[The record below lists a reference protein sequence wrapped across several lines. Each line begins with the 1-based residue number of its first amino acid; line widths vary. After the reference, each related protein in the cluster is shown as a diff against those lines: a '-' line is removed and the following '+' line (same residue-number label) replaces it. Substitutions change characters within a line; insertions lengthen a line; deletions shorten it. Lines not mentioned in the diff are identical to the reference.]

1 MPALGKF
8 GVVLFAGLAVV
19 AVAGGLVFHDAHL
32 LASVAPVTEPA
43 PAAPQATSST
53 RIQELMNQIS
63 DAFEQAADKVS
74 AFVVPIYSE
83 EVVVTQNALNLP
95 EDPFRQFFGDQFF
108 KKFFNAPP
116 QKQTVHSLGSGVIVS
131 ADGHILT
138 NNHVVKG
145 ATKLTV
151 LLTKNKNYNARV
163 VGTDTL
169 SDLAVIKIDASGLPF
184 AVLGDSDKVQVGQ
197 WVIAVGNPFALL
209 HTVTHGIIS
218 AKGRAGNQAPE
229 PTYESFLQTDAPI
242 NPGNSG
248 GALADMDGNVIG
260 INTAIAS
267 PSGGNVGLGF
277 AIPINTAK
285 SVLNEILTKGKVVRG
300 YLGILPQ
307 DITEGLAQGMK
318 LKSTA
323 GALVAEVTPGSAAD
337 RAGFRVGDVIV
348 AYDGKKV
355 EDSLTLRGMTA
366 ATAPGTTVKVDILRD
381 GRPMTLTATVSE
393 RPAEPTEK
401 QPTPQPESPETQA
414 SRQLGLTVQNLTPDI
429 AKQLG
434 YDNAAGA
441 LVTGVAPGSA
451 ADDAGLEKG
460 DLIVEVNR
468 VAVKTARDF
477 EKLIRELKKGD
488 TAVLLVRDQAGTQ
501 FVSIKIP

>member
-19 AVAGGLVFHDAHL
+19 AVGGGLVFHDAHL
-32 LASVAPVTEPA
+32 LASVAPVAGPA
-43 PAAPQATSST
+43 PAAPQAASSG

-74 AFVVPIYSE
+74 AFVVPIYAE
-83 EVVVTQNALNLP
+83 EVVVTQNAFNLP

-145 ATKLTV
+145 ASKLTV
-151 LLTKNKNYNARV
+151 VLGKSKTYNARII
-163 VGTDTL
+163 GTDPL
-169 SDLAVIKIDASGLPF
+169 SDLAVVKIDASGLPF

-209 HTVTHGIIS
+209 STVTHGIIS
-218 AKGRAGNQAPE
+218 AKGRGDVEA
-229 PTYESFLQTDAPI
+229 TYESFLQTDAPI

-248 GALADMDGNVIG
+248 GALADMDGTVIG

-323 GALVAEVTPGSAAD
+323 GAVVAEVTPGSAAE
-337 RAGFRVGDVIV
+337 RAGLKVGDVIV
-348 AYDGKKV
+348 EYDGKKI
-355 EDSLTLRGMTA
+355 EDSAALRNMTA
-366 ATAPGTTVKVDILRD
+366 VTPPGTAVKIEILRD
-381 GRPMTLTATVSE
+381 GRPMTLTATIAE
-393 RPAEPTEK
+393 RPAETTE
-401 QPTPQPESPETQA
+401 PTPQPQESPETQA
-414 SRQLGLTVQNLTPDI
+414 SRQLGITVQNLTPDI

-434 YDNAAGA
+434 YGNAVGA
-441 LVTGVAPGSA
+441 LVTNVVPGSA
-451 ADDAGLEKG
+451 ADDAQPPLQKG
-460 DLIVEVNR
+460 DLIIEVNR
-468 VAVKTARDF
+468 TPVRTARDF
-477 EKLIRELKKGD
+477 EKLIRDLKKGD
-488 TAVLLVRDQAGTQ
+488 TAVLLVRDQAGTH
-501 FVSIKIP
+501 FVPIKIS